1 MNVDPEKRYNVE
13 QIKNHPLFNKISLNT
28 DKGYIIGKDEIL
40 FDIEIIEKIKNILK
54 DQDLS
59 TEKILR
65 NLRKNSH
72 NNTTTT

>member
-13 QIKNHPLFNKISLNT
+13 QIKNHPWFNKISLNT

-40 FDIEIIEKIKNILK
+40 FDIDIIEKIKNILK